1 MMKEHELGGQ
11 LLAGVS
17 RSFYLTLK
25 ALPEGLREPI
35 SLGYLLARTAD
46 TMADTAAA
54 PETVRAECL
63 REFDRLVQSAGG
75 EDTAEAALY
84 ERLRGEFIPH
94 QTDESEAALLGRLPE
109 IFRALRTTPPHN
121 AAHIRSVLAPIT
133 RGQLLDLERF
143 PGDGRL
149 HALST
154 ADELDEYT
162 YLVAGCVGGFWTKLC
177 AEASPPV
184 LSGQK
189 PMDEMLVLGIR
200 YGKGLQLVNILRDVG
215 KDLAMGRCYF
225 PLEELQKQGLTL
237 GDVQA
242 NPSRLLPVMAP
253 WRILCREHLACGAEY
268 LKGLKSGRLAYA
280 TALPLLLGIR
290 TLARVEKADWD
301 DLARGVKVPRT
312 VVAKVMFDAGVA
324 AVKKD
329 GILKLAEKFFSSH

>member
-1 MMKEHELGGQ
+1 MMKDHELGGQ

-46 TMADTAAA
+46 TMADTASA
-54 PETVRAECL
+54 PGAVRTECL
-63 REFDRLVQSAGG
+63 REFDRLVQAG
-75 EDTAEAALY
+75 ESEAAAESALY
-84 ERLRGEFIPH
+84 ERLRQEFIPH
-94 QTDESEAALLGRLPE
+94 QSDAAEAALLGRLPE
-109 IFRALRTTPPHN
+109 IFTVLRATPSHN

-143 PGDGRL
+143 PADGEL
-149 HALST
+149 HALNT

-184 LSGQK
+184 LSGEK
-189 PMDEMLVLGIR
+189 PVDEMLVLGIR

-225 PLEELQKQGLTL
+225 PLEDLHKHGLTL
-237 GDVQA
+237 EQVKRDPA
-242 NPSRLLPVMAP
+242 TLLPVMAP
-253 WRILCREHLACGAEY
+253 WRTICREHLTCGVDY
-268 LKGLKSGRLAYA
+268 LKGLKSGRVAYA

-290 TLARVEKADWD
+290 TLARVGKADWAE
-301 DLARGVKVPRT
+301 LAKGVKVSRSE
-312 VVAKVMFDAGVA
+312 VAKIMFDAGVA
-324 AVKKD
+324 AVKEN
-329 GILKLAEKFFSSH
+329 GIFRLAEKYQSSR